1 MRKLWILPI
10 VVLMAF
16 PFVAA
21 QESCGLTNLA
31 VCLPQKFVEYAL
43 SLINAPLAPF
53 LGFIQSMMSEPV
65 NVSLFSPIWAII
77 IYIISLFY
85 GLFLVFVG
93 FNFIISGYDS
103 AKRENAKHWL
113 RNIVLMIIFV
123 QASYFLYELILQL
136 AALLTAGVFSIINQN
151 FFLLTVDNAANL
163 AFELV
168 FSTSYLLTLVLS
180 ALLLVLRYLFV
191 AVGVIFFPIGI
202 FFNFIEPLAG
212 YGKLIIN
219 SLLIMIFLPFFQAI
233 VLLASSKLLEL
244 DTFGSF
250 KIMIMIGAFTI
261 ANLMMILLVLFAV
274 VKAVNSAAHSEV
286 GKVIIAGA
294 KSLA

>member
-1 MRKLWILPI
+1 
-10 VVLMAF
+10 
-16 PFVAA
+16 
-21 QESCGLTNLA
+21 
-31 VCLPQKFVEYAL
+31 
-43 SLINAPLAPF
+43 
-53 LGFIQSMMSEPV
+53 
-65 NVSLFSPIWAII
+65 
-77 IYIISLFY
+77 
-85 GLFLVFVG
+85 
-93 FNFIISGYDS
+93 
-103 AKRENAKHWL
+103 
-113 RNIVLMIIFV
+113 VLMIIFV

-261 ANLMMILLVLFAV
+261 SNLMMILLVLFAV